1 VLLRDKIY
9 HSIRDAILRC
19 EFEPGEELR
28 EQILAARYRV
38 SRSPIRDSLLRLER
52 EDLVTVLPRRGY
64 RVRPISIPDITNLFE
79 LRLLIEP
86 ACAVAAA
93 RADDAKLQTLD
104 QFRDFIPGDDGG
116 FTFLEYNMTFH
127 STVADL
133 SGNRRL
139 ASVGLELAEQSRRLK
154 RARGTLTEA
163 AMQEACAD
171 HNAIIAA
178 IQAHDAATAAH
189 LSRQHVQAAW
199 AGVLGQDRDQPGW
212 QPAASPGFS

>member
-1 VLLRDKIY
+1 MLLRDKIY

-19 EFEPGEELR
+19 EFRPGEELR
-28 EQILAARYRV
+28 EQILAERYRV

-64 RVRPISIPDITNLFE
+64 RVRPISLPDISNLFE

-86 ACAVAAA
+86 ACAAAA
-93 RADDAKLQTLD
+93 SRADDAKLQTLD
-104 QFRDFIPGDDGG
+104 QFRDFIPQDGCE

-127 STVADL
+127 RTVADL

-139 ASVGLELAEQSRRLK
+139 ALVGLELAEQSRRFK

-163 AMQEACAD
+163 TMQEACAD

-178 IQAHDAATAAH
+178 IQAHDGETAARV
-189 LSRQHVQAAW
+189 SRQHVQTAW
-199 AGVLGQDRDQPGW
+199 AVILGQDCDQPDR
-212 QPAASPGFS
+212 QPAAGPESG